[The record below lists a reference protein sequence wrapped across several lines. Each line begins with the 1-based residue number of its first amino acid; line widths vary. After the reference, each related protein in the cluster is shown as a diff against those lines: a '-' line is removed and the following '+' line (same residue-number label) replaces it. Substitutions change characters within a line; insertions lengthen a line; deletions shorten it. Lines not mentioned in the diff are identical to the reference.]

1 VVTNSTF
8 FLNLFVIIART
19 NTLCQLQGGKARD
32 EWAKWF
38 AFDKG
43 VYQPNEK
50 DWTPASR
57 LLPQS
62 NDEFPQVRH
71 VTSRTTAPTFSL
83 ARIWTN

>member
-1 VVTNSTF
+1 MEAGRV
-8 FLNLFVIIART
+8 LIIMNLRT
-19 NTLCQLQGGKARD
+19 LPLCDMQHLRQMQGAKARD

-62 NDEFPQVRH
+62 NDEFPQVL
-71 VTSRTTAPTFSL
+71 PSL
-83 ARIWTN
+83 P